1 MFGPRIPNV
10 AMIKREEPMTE
21 VARRAFDFETVLLIL
36 FFAEFRV
43 NCDEKRGSFL
53 PRKDSE
59 KQKREKKARDAR
71 FGTPSKTDHTQ
82 RHERKQRI
90 RYT

>member
-1 MFGPRIPNV
+1 MTRNEQLT
-10 AMIKREEPMTE
+10 RE
-21 VARRAFDFETVLLIL
+21 
-36 FFAEFRV
+36 FFAS
-43 NCDEKRGSFL
+43 KRFG
-53 PRKDSE
+53 
-59 KQKREKKARDAR
+59 KQLNKRKKARDAR